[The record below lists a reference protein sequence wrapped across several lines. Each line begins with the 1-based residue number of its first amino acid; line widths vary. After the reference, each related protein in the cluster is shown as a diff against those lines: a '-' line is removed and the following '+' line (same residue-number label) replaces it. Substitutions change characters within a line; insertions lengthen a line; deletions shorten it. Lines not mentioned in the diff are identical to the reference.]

1 MNVALSGF
9 GDSVFKKYLIENN
22 YLVKETTNDVE
33 LLIIKED
40 LDYIQFKSSKIKQAL
55 MNNVKIITYSDF
67 LKKEKLIDIKNVF
80 Y

>member
-9 GDSVFKKYLIENN
+9 GDSVFKKFLIEKN
-22 YLVKETTNDVE
+22 YVVKETTNDVE
-33 LLIIKED
+33 ILIIKED

-55 MNNVKIITYSDF
+55 TKNINIITYSEF
-67 LKKEKLIDIKNVF
+67 LKKQKLIDIKNIF

>member
-9 GDSVFKKYLIENN
+9 GDTVFKKYLIHRD
-22 YLVKETTNDVE
+22 YVVKETTNNVE